1 MKSLFWRIFVLSW
14 IAMAVVGAGFSLLVA
29 TSYPTERMDR
39 RMQRMVAAFG
49 LHGEEVLR
57 VRARAGEAAAEA
69 YLRAVAADLQDNLWI
84 FEGDALRY
92 ASDPDGEPV
101 EPEPEVPRLVSQAT
115 PEGYREREPDMERFA
130 ISLRDEAGRPTA
142 WTLVGV
148 NPRPSPVQRVLEREA
163 QRLVLI
169 VVVAGLVSLLL
180 ARFLSRPLLKLRKA
194 TARIAQGDLSVR
206 VTPEL
211 GRAGGELLA
220 LGRDFDAMAERLE
233 AILESQKRLLRDVS
247 HELRSPLTRLQAA
260 IVLSA
265 HRGGLDALDRERIE
279 REIRRMDAL
288 IGDILRYSRL
298 EDSASIARRLV
309 RLEEV
314 LREITEDARVEADSR
329 GVRVEL
335 HAPSGLRVVGDPDL
349 LHSAFEN
356 LVRNAVR
363 HCATG
368 GIVAIVAT
376 AGAQIR
382 VEVLDAGPGVPE
394 ELLERIFE
402 PWFRVPGAT
411 GPGTGTGLG
420 LAIARRVFAMHGGSV
435 VARRRAQGGL
445 ALDVHLPAADLT

>member
-1 MKSLFWRIFVLSW
+1 MRPPGSPLYWRLFLTVAAAIVLFIALALLTTVLLVTRELEGYVHARQSPLGREAADAYASGGMEGLRDWLGHARQGLPQDVTVYIVAPDGSEVLGRPLPGWAARMMRAIAAHGADSHPANYRPTVLAPQLIGRDGPVLSMFVMPRNVGPW
-14 IAMAVVGAGFSLLVA
+14 GSSSTTLALLGVALLVIAAAAWFVARALTRPITELQLAVRGLASGHAEARVPARITARSDELGALATDFNAMA
-29 TSYPTERMDR
+29 DR
-39 RMQRMVAAFG
+39 
-49 LHGEEVLR
+49 
-57 VRARAGEAAAEA
+57 
-69 YLRAVAADLQDNLWI
+69 
-84 FEGDALRY
+84 
-92 ASDPDGEPV
+92 
-101 EPEPEVPRLVSQAT
+101 
-115 PEGYREREPDMERFA
+115 
-130 ISLRDEAGRPTA
+130 
-142 WTLVGV
+142 
-148 NPRPSPVQRVLEREA
+148 LER
-163 QRLVLI
+163 
-169 VVVAGLVSLLL
+169 LLEH
-180 ARFLSRPLLKLRKA
+180 R
-194 TARIAQGDLSVR
+194 Q
-206 VTPEL
+206 
-211 GRAGGELLA
+211 
-220 LGRDFDAMAERLE
+220 
-233 AILESQKRLLRDVS
+233 RLLRDVS